1 MRSTFRVLFYLKKG
15 APLKNGMLPIMVRIT
30 IDGEKVEFSTKL
42 EIEEK
47 KWDIKSAKAA
57 GRTPAANEINLKLD
71 KMRVEFNNHY
81 EKIRS
86 VGSFPTPLMLKNA
99 YLGIKAKSHTML
111 TVFKKIVDEKG
122 KQLGVS
128 ISKSTYSKYELVYR
142 RLQEYIKQEYK
153 NTDLPLYSIDD
164 DFVNGF
170 EIFLRVDKKVGHNAT
185 AKMMQKLK
193 TSTTYAK
200 SHGMMQEDPFYDK
213 KITFEDVDVPYLTM
227 EELQAVME
235 KDIQNARLRRVRDIF
250 VFSCFT
256 GLAYSDTYYL
266 TEEHLYKANDGKM
279 WIKKPRQKTKVIAD
293 IPLLEV
299 PLQILDKY
307 RGQQT
312 GGRLLPV
319 YSNQKVNQYLKEL
332 ATVCGINKELTYH
345 VARYTFATSLTLL
358 HDVPMASIAKMLG
371 HTNIRQT
378 QHYAK
383 ATNILLSRSMQNLS
397 EQLNLRMEI
406 K

>member
-299 PLQILDKY
+299 PLQISWTTDRRTPASRMQQSESQPIPERTRHRVRHQQGADLSRCKIHICHLAYPAARRTDGKY
-307 RGQQT
+307 REDVGT
-312 GGRLLPV
+312 
-319 YSNQKVNQYLKEL
+319 YQYPPDTALRQS
-332 ATVCGINKELTYH
+332 H
-345 VARYTFATSLTLL
+345 Q
-358 HDVPMASIAKMLG
+358 
-371 HTNIRQT
+371 HTT
-378 QHYAK
+378 QP
-383 ATNILLSRSMQNLS
+383 
-397 EQLNLRMEI
+397 
-406 K
+406 